1 LITENLIER
10 LSQKAADLMA
20 TKPVLPPRDFPLVLR
35 AEWRTDRPNPM
46 LGRLRALAP
55 IATRR
60 KTERPAPY
68 LIAAE

>member
-35 AEWRTDRPNPM
+35 AEWRTDNNPR
-46 LGRLRALAP
+46 LGRLRALAA

-68 LIAAE
+68 QIAAE